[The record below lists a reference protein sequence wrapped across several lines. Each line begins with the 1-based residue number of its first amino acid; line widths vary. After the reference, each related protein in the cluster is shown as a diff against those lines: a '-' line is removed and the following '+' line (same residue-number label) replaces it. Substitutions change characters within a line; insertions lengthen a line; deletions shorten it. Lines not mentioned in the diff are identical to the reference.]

1 MKSMTGF
8 GRGEAA
14 IEGTTIS
21 VEVSS
26 VNRKQIDVAISLPR
40 PLAELESKVR
50 TKVQSAVSR
59 GRVNVSINV
68 ETGGDLHKK
77 LTVDRELART
87 YLAALH
93 EIADETGEP
102 VSFTSADLLRA
113 PGIFTLGDVE
123 IDIDAAWQGIE
134 SALENALA
142 NLIQSR
148 TDEGTSLKADFE
160 SRLATVRECTAG
172 IAKLAPRITTHY
184 RDNLTRRLEEAGVP
198 VDLSDDRLV
207 REIGLF
213 AERCDISEELT
224 RLDSH
229 LAKFEEFLSST
240 EPTGRSM
247 DFLAQELNR
256 EFNTIGSKANDAEI
270 AHLVV
275 DGKTEVEKIREQVQN
290 VE

>member
-1 MKSMTGF
+1 
-8 GRGEAA
+8 
-14 IEGTTIS
+14 TTIS

-50 TKVQSAVSR
+50 TKVQALVSR

-68 ETGGDLHKK
+68 ETGGELHKK

-113 PGIFTLGDVE
+113 PGIFTLGDIEV
-123 IDIDAAWQGIE
+123 DIESAWKGIE
-134 SALENALA
+134 SALDAALT

-148 TDEGTSLKADFE
+148 ADEGSSLKADFE
-160 SRLATVRECTAG
+160 SRLVTVRECTAG
-172 IAKLAPRITTHY
+172 IANLAPRITTHY
-184 RDNLTRRLEEAGVP
+184 RENLSRRLEEAGVP
-198 VDLSDDRLV
+198 IDLNDDRIV

-224 RLDSH
+224 RLESH
-229 LAKFEEFLSST
+229 LAKFEEFLSSA

-275 DGKTEVEKIREQVQN
+275 DGKTEIEKIREQVQN